1 MRPFAA
7 TLCLG
12 AALLAAAAGARAES
26 IDQVRRGF
34 AQMIY
39 EDAGPDINREAPQ
52 PLLRAVVV
60 LRVRLDDHDHWH
72 ADVMRENDVEP
83 GLTRKAIASVEHL
96 PHAMEMTKPTPA
108 AAPLSAARKV
118 VSECAIRRAMAPN
131 SLRIQRHT
139 SVVPLALV
147 RLATASSIMR
157 RSPPALN
164 AGSAPVSTIVR
175 TSASWVSSSSAR
187 RSWRTSGAVSTFKR
201 SGSTSV
207 TSARSPLRW
216 S

>member
-7 TLCLG
+7 SLCLS
-12 AALLAAAAGARAES
+12 AALVTAAAGARAES

-60 LRVRLDDHDHWH
+60 LRVRLDARDRWH

-96 PHAMEMTKPTPA
+96 PRAMEM
-108 AAPLSAARKV
+108 SATM
-118 VSECAIRRAMAPN
+118 SEQLHREGFVEVWLFQNDGRFA
-131 SLRIQRHT
+131 LKT
-139 SVVPLALV
+139 LALPQR
-147 RLATASSIMR
+147 RL
-157 RSPPALN
+157 
-164 AGSAPVSTIVR
+164 
-175 TSASWVSSSSAR
+175 
-187 RSWRTSGAVSTFKR
+187 
-201 SGSTSV
+201 
-207 TSARSPLRW
+207 
-216 S
+216 